1 MEWVKGNFTLTK
13 EILTRIQWTGPA
25 SSMVEGGKGLSWSCS
40 MMCAKSCSTTVRVW
54 HDGCDM
60 TGTVFDYKL
69 VVWNLQYLLWM
80 WGVPLSL
87 LPNGAIQDIGNA
99 IVHGGWC
106 FYFCGCCLM
115 AAQWIRRSLSV
126 SLWVNLSHLVYETSP
141 DAEKVSLSLTFS
153 FSYSGWASPI
163 YCWDTNTYRFLE
175 SSLFLSLN
183 IHN

>member
-1 MEWVKGNFTLTK
+1 MEWVKGNVTLTK

-60 TGTVFDYKL
+60 TGTVFDNKL
-69 VVWNLQYLLWM
+69 VVWNLLWM

-106 FYFCGCCLM
+106 FIFVDVVWWRPSEYGAHSLYLCESICLTWCM
-115 AAQWIRRSLSV
+115 KLAQTQRRSLS
-126 SLWVNLSHLVYETSP
+126 LWH
-141 DAEKVSLSLTFS
+141 SLSRIL
-153 FSYSGWASPI
+153 GG
-163 YCWDTNTYRFLE
+163 LL
-175 SSLFLSLN
+175 LFIAGILIPTVS
-183 IHN
+183 